1 MIRDLVAKKSIDQL
15 SREASSETSGLR
27 RVLGPWHLIFMG
39 VGAIV
44 GAGIFV
50 ITGHAAAQYAGPAV
64 TLSFVLAGLTC
75 SFAGLCYAEFASL
88 IPIAGSAYTYA
99 YSTLGEIFA
108 WIIGWD
114 LILEYSLG
122 ATTVAIGWSGYL
134 VNFLETNLGIRFP
147 AFLASAPYAFNPQT
161 STWTKTGALINLPA
175 ALIIAVITFVLVIGI
190 RESATINSVI
200 VFLKIAIILVFIGA
214 GLFFIKPALWK
225 PFIPPNRGQFGFFG
239 LSGILRGAGVM
250 FFAYLGFDAVST
262 AAQEA
267 KNPKKDMPFGILG
280 SLFACTALYI
290 VFSLVLTGVVPYSQL
305 NVAAP
310 VAVAIDAMRLMW
322 LSPLIKIAAIFG
334 LVSVMMVQLIGQ
346 PRIFFTMAKDGLLPP
361 VMARVHPKHKTPYVT
376 TIATGIVVALA
387 ASVLPIGIVGEL
399 VSIGT
404 LFAFVIVCGGVL
416 VLRYTQPDLPR
427 PFRTPLV
434 PFIPVLGILSC
445 LYLMSGL
452 PRDTWIR
459 LIVWMAIGLV
469 IYFTYGIRKSKQRH
483 PETAGPADRVEPR
496 RIA

>member
-1 MIRDLVAKKSIDQL
+1 MIKSLLAKKTIDQL
-15 SREASSETSGLR
+15 SREAASDTSGLK

-122 ATTVAIGWSGYL
+122 ATTVAIGWSGYM
-134 VNFLETNLGIRFP
+134 VSFLETNLGVKFP
-147 AFLASAPYAFNPQT
+147 AALASAPYAFNPQT
-161 STWTKTGALINLPA
+161 GAWTKTGALVNLPA
-175 ALIIAVITFVLVIGI
+175 ALIIGLITYILVIGI
-190 RESATINSVI
+190 KESATVNSVI
-200 VFLKIAIILVFIGA
+200 VFLKIAIILIFIGA

-225 PFIPPNRGQFGFFG
+225 PFIPPNTGQFGFFG

-267 KNPKKDMPFGILG
+267 KNPKKDMPVGILG

-290 VFSLVLTGVVPYSQL
+290 VFSLVLTGVVHYSKL

-310 VAVAIDAMRLMW
+310 VAVAIDAMRLVW
-322 LSPLIKIAAIFG
+322 LSPLVKIGAIVG

-376 TIATGIVVALA
+376 TIATGIAVGLA

-434 PFIPVLGILSC
+434 PFVPALGILSC
-445 LYLMSGL
+445 IYLMTGL

-459 LIVWMAIGLV
+459 LLVWMAIGLV
-469 IYFTYGIRKSKQRH
+469 IYFSYGIRESRQRH
-483 PETAGPADRVEPR
+483 REPAVSPDV
-496 RIA
+496 

>member
-1 MIRDLVAKKSIDQL
+1 MTVPLLARKSLEQL
-15 SREASSETSGLR
+15 GREADGEASGLR
-27 RVLGPWHLIFMG
+27 RTLGPWHLILLG

-99 YSTLGEIFA
+99 YATLGEIFA

-122 ATTVAIGWSGYL
+122 ATTVAIGWSGY
-134 VNFLETNLGIRFP
+134 VVSFLKDLGIRIP
-147 AFLASAPYAFNPQT
+147 TALSNAPYDFNPQT
-161 STWTKTGALINLPA
+161 GAWTRTGDLLNLPA
-175 ALIIAVITFVLVIGI
+175 ALIIAAITVILIVGI
-190 RESATINSVI
+190 RESASVNAVI
-200 VFLKIAIILVFIGA
+200 VVVKISIVLIFIAA
-214 GLFFIKPALWK
+214 GLFFLKPALWK
-225 PFIPPNRGQFGFFG
+225 PFIPANQGQFGFFG

-267 KNPKKDMPFGILG
+267 RDPKRDMPVGILG

-290 VFSLVLTGVVPYSQL
+290 VFSLVLTGVVPYQKL
-305 NVAAP
+305 NVPAP
-310 VAVAIDAMRLMW
+310 VAVAIDAMRLFW
-322 LSPLIKIAAIFG
+322 LAPLVKIGAIVG
-334 LVSVMMVQLIGQ
+334 LISVMMVQLIGQ
-346 PRIFFTMAKDGLLPP
+346 PRIFFTMARDGLLP
-361 VMARVHPKHKTPYVT
+361 AAAGRVHPKHKTPYVT
-376 TIATGIVVALA
+376 TTATGIVVGIAAAL
-387 ASVLPIGIVGEL
+387 LPIGIVGEL

-404 LFAFVIVCGGVL
+404 LFAFLIVCGGVL
-416 VLRYTQPDLPR
+416 VLRYTRPDLPR
-427 PFRTPLV
+427 PFRTPFV
-434 PFIPVLGILSC
+434 PVVPVLGILSC

-459 LIVWMAIGLV
+459 LLAWMGIGLV
-469 IYFTYGIRKSKQRH
+469 IYFAYGIRKSRQRS
-483 PETAGPADRVEPR
+483 PAAAAAETGPRGGVR
-496 RIA
+496 

>member
-1 MIRDLVAKKSIDQL
+1 MIRHLVAKKSIDQL
-15 SREASSETSGLR
+15 CREAASDTSGLR
-27 RVLGPWHLIFMG
+27 RVLGPWHLLFMG

-134 VNFLETNLGIRFP
+134 VSFLETNLGIKFP

-161 STWTKTGALINLPA
+161 GTWAKTGALINLPA
-175 ALIIAVITFVLVIGI
+175 ALIIGVITFVLVIGI
-190 RESATINSVI
+190 KESATVNSVI

-225 PFIPPNRGQFGFFG
+225 PFIPPNTGQFGFFG

-310 VAVAIDAMRLMW
+310 VAVAIDAMRLLW
-322 LSPLIKIAAIFG
+322 LSPLVKIAAIIG

-376 TIATGIVVALA
+376 TIATGIAVGLA

-434 PFIPVLGILSC
+434 PFVPALGILSC
-445 LYLMSGL
+445 IYLMTGL

-459 LIVWMAIGLV
+459 LLVWMAIGLV
-469 IYFTYGIRKSKQRH
+469 IYFSYGIRKSRQRH
-483 PETAGPADRVEPR
+483 REPAVSPDV
-496 RIA
+496 

>member
-1 MIRDLVAKKSIDQL
+1 MKSVLFATKSLELL
-15 SREASSETSGLR
+15 SREADSEASGLK
-27 RVLGPWHLIFMG
+27 RVLGPWHLIFLG

-64 TLSFVLAGLTC
+64 TLSFMLAGLTC
-75 SFAGLCYAEFASL
+75 AFAGLCYAEFASL

-122 ATTVAIGWSGYL
+122 ATTVAIGWSGY
-134 VNFLETNLGIRFP
+134 VVSFLKDLGVSFP
-147 AFLASAPYAFNPQT
+147 AALAAAPYSFDPKT
-161 STWTKTGALINLPA
+161 GIWTKTGALLNLPA
-175 ALIIAVITFVLVIGI
+175 ALIIALIAYILVRGI
-190 RESATINSVI
+190 KESATVNSII
-200 VFLKIAIILVFIGA
+200 VFLKIGIILIFIGA

-225 PFIPPNRGQFGFFG
+225 PFIPPNQGQFGFFG

-267 KNPKKDMPFGILG
+267 KNPKRDMPIGILG
-280 SLFACTALYI
+280 SLFACTAIYI
-290 VFSLVLTGVVPYSQL
+290 VFSLVLTGVVHYTQL
-305 NVAAP
+305 NVPAP
-310 VAVAIDAMRLMW
+310 VAVAIDAMRLFW
-322 LSPLIKIAAIFG
+322 LSPLVKIAAIIG
-334 LVSVMMVQLIGQ
+334 LMSVMMVQLMGQ

-361 VMARVHPKHKTPYVT
+361 VAARVHPKYMTPHVT
-376 TIATGIVVALA
+376 TIATAILVATA
-387 ASVLPIGIVGEL
+387 AALLPIGIVGEL

-416 VLRYTQPDLPR
+416 VLRYTRPDIPR
-427 PFRTPLV
+427 PFKTPLV
-434 PFIPVLGILSC
+434 PFVPIMGILSC
-445 LYLMSGL
+445 FYLMSGL
-452 PRDTWIR
+452 PKDTWIR
-459 LIVWMAIGLV
+459 LLVWMGIGLV
-469 IYFTYGIRKSKQRH
+469 IYFTYGIRKSKLRGS
-483 PETAGPADRVEPR
+483 PSPGG
-496 RIA
+496 

>member
-1 MIRDLVAKKSIDQL
+1 MKSPLLATKSIELLTQ
-15 SREASSETSGLR
+15 EAASETSGLK
-27 RVLGPWHLIFMG
+27 RVLGPWHLIFLG

-64 TLSFVLAGLTC
+64 TLSFMLAGLTC
-75 SFAGLCYAEFASL
+75 AFAGLCYAEFASL

-122 ATTVAIGWSGYL
+122 ATTVAIGWSGYV
-134 VNFLETNLGIRFP
+134 VNFLKGVGIDVP
-147 AFLASAPYAFNPQT
+147 AALAQAPYAFDPQT
-161 STWTKTGALINLPA
+161 GAWTRTGAILNLPA
-175 ALIIAVITFVLVIGI
+175 LFVIALITFILVRGI
-190 RESATINSVI
+190 KESATVNSVI

-214 GLFFIKPALWK
+214 GVFFIKPSLWK
-225 PFIPPNRGQFGFFG
+225 PFIPPNQGQFGFFG

-267 KNPKKDMPFGILG
+267 KNPKRDMPIGILG
-280 SLFACTALYI
+280 SLFACTLIYI
-290 VFSLVLTGVVPYSQL
+290 AFSLVLTGVVPYTEL
-305 NVAAP
+305 NVPAP
-310 VAVAIDAMRLMW
+310 VAVAIDAMRLFW
-322 LSPLIKIAAIFG
+322 LSPLVKIAAIVG
-334 LVSVMMVQLIGQ
+334 LMSVMMVQLMGQ
-346 PRIFFTMAKDGLLPP
+346 PRIFYTMAKDGLLPP
-361 VMARVHPKHKTPYVT
+361 AAAKVHKKYGTPHVT
-376 TIATGIVVALA
+376 TMATGLAVGVAA
-387 ASVLPIGIVGEL
+387 ALLPMGIVGEL

-416 VLRYTQPDLPR
+416 VLRYTRPELPR

-434 PFIPVLGILSC
+434 PLVPVLGILC
-445 LYLMSGL
+445 CIYLMSGL
-452 PRDTWIR
+452 PKDTWIR
-459 LIVWMAIGLV
+459 LLAWMGLGLV
-469 IYFTYGIRKSKQRH
+469 IYFAYGIRKSKL
-483 PETAGPADRVEPR
+483 R
-496 RIA
+496 RQP

>member
-1 MIRDLVAKKSIDQL
+1 
-15 SREASSETSGLR
+15 
-27 RVLGPWHLIFMG
+27 
-39 VGAIV
+39 
-44 GAGIFV
+44 
-50 ITGHAAAQYAGPAV
+50 
-64 TLSFVLAGLTC
+64 
-75 SFAGLCYAEFASL
+75 
-88 IPIAGSAYTYA
+88 
-99 YSTLGEIFA
+99 
-108 WIIGWD
+108 
-114 LILEYSLG
+114 
-122 ATTVAIGWSGYL
+122 
-134 VNFLETNLGIRFP
+134 
-147 AFLASAPYAFNPQT
+147 
-161 STWTKTGALINLPA
+161 
-175 ALIIAVITFVLVIGI
+175 
-190 RESATINSVI
+190 
-200 VFLKIAIILVFIGA
+200 
-214 GLFFIKPALWK
+214 
-225 PFIPPNRGQFGFFG
+225 
-239 LSGILRGAGVM
+239 M

-267 KNPKKDMPFGILG
+267 KNPKKDMPVGILG

-290 VFSLVLTGVVPYSQL
+290 VFSLVLTGVVHYSKL

-310 VAVAIDAMRLMW
+310 VAVAIDAMRLVW
-322 LSPLIKIAAIFG
+322 LSPLVKIGAIVG

-376 TIATGIVVALA
+376 TIATGIAVGLA

-434 PFIPVLGILSC
+434 PFVPALGILSC
-445 LYLMSGL
+445 IYLMTGL

-469 IYFTYGIRKSKQRH
+469 IYFSYGIRKSRQRH
-483 PETAGPADRVEPR
+483 REPAVSPDV
-496 RIA
+496 

>member
-1 MIRDLVAKKSIDQL
+1 MKEFLLAKKSLEQL
-15 SREASSETSGLR
+15 SHEASSEASGLK
-27 RVLGPWHLIFMG
+27 RVLGPWHLIFLG

-88 IPIAGSAYTYA
+88 IPIAGSAYTYSYA
-99 YSTLGEIFA
+99 TLGEIFA

-122 ATTVAIGWSGYL
+122 ATTVAIGWSGYT
-134 VNFLETNLGIRFP
+134 VSFLKDLGIEFP
-147 AFLASAPYAFNPQT
+147 AALAAAPFSFNPQ
-161 STWTKTGALINLPA
+161 SGTWTRTGAVINLPA
-175 ALIIAVITFVLVIGI
+175 LLIIALITIILVRGI
-190 RESATINSVI
+190 KESATVNSVI
-200 VFLKIAIILVFIGA
+200 VFLKIGIIIVFIAA
-214 GLFFIKPALWK
+214 GLFFIKPELWK
-225 PFIPPNRGQFGFFG
+225 PFIPPNEGQFGFFG

-267 KNPKKDMPFGILG
+267 RDPKRDMPKGILG

-290 VFSLVLTGVVPYSQL
+290 VFSLVLTGVVHYTKL

-310 VAVAIDAMRLMW
+310 VAVAIDAMRLFW
-322 LSPLIKIAAIFG
+322 LSPLVKIAAIVG

-361 VMARVHPKHKTPYVT
+361 AAGRVHKKFGTPHVT
-376 TIATGIVVALA
+376 TIATGLVVGTAAAL
-387 ASVLPIGIVGEL
+387 LPIGIVGEL

-404 LFAFVIVCGGVL
+404 LFAFIIVCGGVL
-416 VLRYTQPDLPR
+416 VLRYTHPEIPR
-427 PFRTPLV
+427 PFKTPLV
-434 PFIPVLGILSC
+434 PYVPVMGILSC

-459 LIVWMAIGLV
+459 LLAWMVLGLV
-469 IYFTYGIRKSKQRH
+469 IYFAYGIRKSRLRRNPAPP
-483 PETAGPADRVEPR
+483 PEA
-496 RIA
+496 

>member
-1 MIRDLVAKKSIDQL
+1 VTSDLLAKKSLDQL
-15 SREASSETSGLR
+15 TREASSETSGLK
-27 RVLGPWHLIFMG
+27 RVLGPWHLIFLG

-64 TLSFVLAGLTC
+64 TLSFILAGVTC

-99 YSTLGEIFA
+99 YATLGEIFA

-122 ATTVAIGWSGYL
+122 ATTVAIGWSGYM
-134 VNFLETNLGIRFP
+134 VSFLETNLGIKFP
-147 AFLASAPYAFNPQT
+147 AALASAPYAFSPQT
-161 STWTKTGALINLPA
+161 GAWTKTGSLFNLPA
-175 ALIIAVITFVLVIGI
+175 AAIIAVITTVLVIGI
-190 RESATINSVI
+190 KESATVNSVI

-225 PFIPPNRGQFGFFG
+225 PFIPPNQGQFGFFG

-267 KNPKKDMPFGILG
+267 RNPKRDMPVGILG

-290 VFSLVLTGVVPYSQL
+290 VFSLVLTGVVPYTKL

-310 VAVAIDAMRLMW
+310 VAVAIDAMRLVW
-322 LSPLIKIAAIFG
+322 LSPLVKVGAIFG
-334 LVSVMMVQLIGQ
+334 LISVMMVQLIGQ

-361 VMARVHPKHKTPYVT
+361 VAARVHPRHQTPYVT
-376 TIATGIVVALA
+376 TIATGLAVGLA

-416 VLRYTQPDLPR
+416 VLRYTHPEIPR

-434 PFIPVLGILSC
+434 PLIPGLGILCC
-445 LYLMSGL
+445 LYLMTGL
-452 PRDTWIR
+452 PRDTWLR
-459 LIVWMAIGLV
+459 LLVWMGIGLG
-469 IYFTYGIRKSKQRH
+469 IYFSYGIRKSRLRR
-483 PETAGPADRVEPR
+483 PETAGPDKA
-496 RIA
+496 